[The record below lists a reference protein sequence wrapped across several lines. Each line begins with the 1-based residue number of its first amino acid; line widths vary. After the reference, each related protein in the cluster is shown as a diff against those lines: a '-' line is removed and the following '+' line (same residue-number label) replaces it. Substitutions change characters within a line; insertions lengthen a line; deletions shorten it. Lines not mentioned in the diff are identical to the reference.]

1 MVTRYD
7 EGADTDR
14 IFHALSNAVRRDIL
28 RRVMTQSLCVSALAK
43 RYPVSFTAVQKHVA
57 VLESANLVTKRARG
71 REQLVRGEIGTIAV
85 ARDLLEDLEE
95 LWRDRPDGFED
106 LPDRSKG

>member
-57 VLESANLVTKRARG
+57 VLESANLVSKRARG

-95 LWRDRPDGFED
+95 PWRDRPDGFED